1 MRKQLPAL
9 AFSIALTA
17 CGGGGSGSDSGL
29 SSDVAQGY
37 AADAATMPVQAAS
50 SLDGATSVL
59 EAAVLASAS
68 IVPTA
73 GPTAAD
79 VTVNCAAGGS
89 VTYTLSGG
97 TAAQQRNGKFDAG
110 ETYGASFKSC
120 AAVAGGAMLNGNIT
134 LVVTAFS
141 DTAADFTLTVS
152 ALVLSSP
159 QGVYTVDGGARSQR
173 SSIALGGGGSVVSSQ
188 FTSSGLALASNV
200 NGRQASYNL
209 KSLSW
214 TTNRTQD
221 AGGKLSAST
230 QQGSLDLVS
239 SNPRR
244 PTSTLQISTQGALTL
259 GSDGLAA
266 SGAFSV
272 VTGGDKL
279 AVVYGPS
286 SVLVTL
292 DVGNNGSIEFTWT
305 LGRIVFFGIAG

>member
-1 MRKQLPAL
+1 MRKQMPAFV
-9 AFSIALTA
+9 FSIALAA
-17 CGGGGSGSDSGL
+17 CGGGGSGSDNGL
-29 SSDVAQGY
+29 SGDVAQGY

-50 SLDGATSVL
+50 SLDGATSAL
-59 EAAVLASAS
+59 EAAVMAGAS
-68 IVPTA
+68 IVPV
-73 GPTAAD
+73 GPTVAD

-97 TAAQQRNGKFDAG
+97 TVAQQRNGKFDAG

-141 DTAADFTLTVS
+141 DTAADFTLSVN
-152 ALVLSSP
+152 ALVLSSA
-159 QGVYTVDGGARSQR
+159 QGVYTVDGSARSQR
-173 SSIALGGGGSVVSSQ
+173 STTAVGGGGSVVASQ

-200 NGRQASYNL
+200 NGRQASYNVKTL
-209 KSLSW
+209 NW
-214 TTNRTQD
+214 TTSRTVD
-221 AGGKLSAST
+221 AAGKLIAST

-239 SNPRR
+239 SSPRR
-244 PTSTLQISTQGALTL
+244 PTTTLQISTQGALVL

-279 AVVYGPS
+279 AVSYGPS

-305 LGRIVFFGIAG
+305 LGRAGFFGIAG